1 MQNRKDGKMKI
12 KDTLKLFK
20 YTYQHNTTWLVI
32 ILFVFQCILFI
43 VADIGTAIMGMIES
57 VTASFFINQT
67 YMIMASGMI
76 QSSEKFRKD
85 VFKNFAIISLI
96 FNVVLF
102 FVFIFP
108 KYLFIRLYVGEPDKT
123 AAIFLINY
131 MICNILSFASIAFM
145 YKKQMLGMLMT
156 VAMIYSTGMLML
168 FILKRKQVGFSFAK
182 KIIEGNIKPANSDF
196 HVFSLLL
203 LAALAV
209 TVISPFIFYLI
220 SKKMEK
226 IPISQAL
233 IDRMPWGKL

>member
-20 YTYQHNTTWLVI
+20 YTYQYITTWLVI
-32 ILFVFQCILFI
+32 FLFVMQCILFI
-43 VADIGTAIMGMIES
+43 VADIGTAIMGMMVS

-85 VFKNFAIISLI
+85 VFKNFAIISVI

-131 MICNILSFASIAFM
+131 MICNILSCASIAFL
-145 YKKQMLGMLMT
+145 YKKQM
-156 VAMIYSTGMLML
+156 
-168 FILKRKQVGFSFAK
+168 
-182 KIIEGNIKPANSDF
+182 
-196 HVFSLLL
+196 L

-226 IPISQAL
+226 IPISQAI